1 MVESEKADPLS
12 SIVQQIYNVL
22 YRTAY
27 CQGRLIPDLLI
38 EDPYFIDSAKPKWTE
53 GKSAKL
59 SI

>member
-38 EDPYFIDSAKPKWTE
+38 EDPYFIDSAKPK
-53 GKSAKL
+53 
-59 SI
+59 